1 MTERDIGL
9 NSFLDRALGDVG
21 CGYGGSTLM
30 LAQAFPGSEFV
41 GIDSSAAA
49 IAAARGRAAESGLRN
64 VRFVVGEA
72 ESYEEGALDFV
83 AFLNSLHAMSDP
95 AASAMACV
103 PNAMAVEGIRL
114 GAQAGARALEDVLVE
129 EGGFT
134 RLRRERGTPSVG

>member
-30 LAQAFPGSEFV
+30 MAQAFPGSEFV
-41 GIDSSAAA
+41 
-49 IAAARGRAAESGLRN
+49 
-64 VRFVVGEA
+64 RFVVGDA

-83 AFLNSLHAMSDP
+83 AFLNSLNSMPDP

-103 PNAMAVEGIRL
+103 PNAMAVEGIKL
-114 GAQAGARALEDVLVE
+114 GAQARARALEDVLVE

-134 RLRRERGTPSVG
+134 RLRSERGTPSVG